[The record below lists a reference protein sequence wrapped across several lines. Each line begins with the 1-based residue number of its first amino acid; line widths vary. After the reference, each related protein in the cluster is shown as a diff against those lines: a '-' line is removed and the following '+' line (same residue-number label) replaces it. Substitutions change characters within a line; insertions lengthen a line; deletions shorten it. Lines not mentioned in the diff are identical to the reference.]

1 MGLPNVGKSTLFN
14 ALLKKQV
21 AFVANYPFATI
32 EPNVGVIPVP
42 DERLEKLADTIASTV
57 NPSTSLRT
65 LRPPI
70 KPAVV
75 RFVDIAGLVEGASQG
90 EGLGNKFLQHI
101 REVDAILFLLRDF
114 GDENII
120 RAGSVNPK
128 DDLDILKLELELAD
142 QDSKEKVNL
151 LAKKP
156 AIVVFNT
163 DEDKQSF
170 SANKLNGEGLRICA
184 KMEEELAGLSEEEQ
198 KEYLKQLGIEKTGL
212 EKVIQ
217 AAFEILGLHTFLT
230 AGEKEA
236 RAWTIK
242 NGSTALT
249 AAGVIHTD
257 FEKNFIKADVI
268 NWELFTADGGWVKA
282 RELGHV
288 RLEGRD
294 YVMAEGDVVEFK
306 VGV

>member
-1 MGLPNVGKSTLFN
+1 M
-14 ALLKKQV
+14 
-21 AFVANYPFATI
+21 
-32 EPNVGVIPVP
+32 
-42 DERLEKLADTIASTV
+42 
-57 NPSTSLRT
+57 
-65 LRPPI
+65 
-70 KPAVV
+70 
-75 RFVDIAGLVEGASQG
+75 
-90 EGLGNKFLQHI
+90 
-101 REVDAILFLLRDF
+101 DAILFLLRDF